1 MRKLLFPVL
10 VALCVLP
17 ARVPALPPVPD
28 EPVEIVSVAATE
40 GNLRVL
46 AEMRA
51 DVLKSAAGR
60 VHIVATAGDLGR
72 LSAQGV
78 PFSVETARFAPA
90 RPVAISAAGGINGE
104 FHSYRELEADL
115 KALESAHPRTVKL
128 FEIGTSLEGRHIYA
142 VKISDAPER
151 DEGEAGVL
159 FLGCHHAREWIS
171 VEVPLLFARY
181 LAESAETDAAVRD
194 LVGRSEIWIVP
205 LVNPDGLEYSIDVYR
220 YWRKNRRANTDGSFG
235 VDLNRNYGYM
245 WGTDDAGSSPS
256 PLSETYRG
264 PSAFS
269 EPETRAVRDLFLRG
283 DFRAVISYHSYSQT
297 ILYPWGYADVPT
309 EKDDLLRGIGLEMA
323 GLMKAVNGR
332 AYACGQSASS
342 LYLTNGDTTDWTFAA
357 SGIPS
362 YTVELPPVDV
372 EHGGFFNAGEEIDG
386 VFRENLPAMLSL
398 ARRAV
403 ISPEGAGIARR
414 EKYRHA
420 VLSTERR
427 NGTLTKPR
435 QEYK

>member
-1 MRKLLFPVL
+1 MRKILFMIL
-10 VALCVLP
+10 GAFCILP
-17 ARVPALPPVPD
+17 AGVPALPPVPD

-40 GNLRVL
+40 ENLRIL

-51 DVLKSAAGR
+51 DVLKAAAGR
-60 VHIVATAGDLGR
+60 VHIVATAGDLGQ

-78 PFSVETARFAPA
+78 PFAVETARFAPA

-104 FHSYRELEADL
+104 FHSYRELESDL

-128 FEIGTSLEGRHIYA
+128 FTIGTSLEGRNIYA

-181 LAESAETDAAVRD
+181 LAENAETDATVRD

-220 YWRKNRRANTDGSFG
+220 YWRKNRRANADGSFG

-245 WGTDDAGSSPS
+245 WGADDAGSSPS

-269 EPETRAVRDLFLRG
+269 EPEVRAVRDLFLRR
-283 DFRAVISYHSYSQT
+283 DFRAVVSYHSFSQT
-297 ILYPWGYADVPT
+297 ILYPWGYTDSPA
-309 EKDDLLRGIGLEMA
+309 EKADLLRVIGLEMA

-332 AYACGQSASS
+332 AYSCGQSAAS
-342 LYLTNGDTTDWTFAA
+342 LYLTNGDTTDWTFSV

-362 YTVELPPVDV
+362 YTVELPPVDI
-372 EHGGFFNAGEEIDG
+372 EHGGFFNAGEEIGG

-403 ISPEGAGIARR
+403 LSPGGAGLASR
-414 EKYRHA
+414 EK
-420 VLSTERR
+420 SRR
-427 NGTLTKPR
+427 DGTLTKSR
-435 QEYK
+435 RKDK